1 VQSRVPQG
9 PVQGAL
15 TWGLGAGAQA
25 LAVMRAGAPGLL
37 AWLATFRRADPAP
50 HAGVGLGWG
59 AAGRLEER
67 MCVSRV
73 VDIEE
78 AVWAPRYGLKGM
90 VDASVE
96 LGFAAGPPA
105 RTPRPARS
113 RPMYSPSGS
122 K

>member
-1 VQSRVPQG
+1 MRDR
-9 PVQGAL
+9 
-15 TWGLGAGAQA
+15 GAGAQA

-50 HAGVGLGWG
+50 HAGVGLGWS
-59 AAGRLEER
+59 AAGREEER

-96 LGFAAGPPA
+96 LCFAAGPPA
-105 RTPRPARS
+105 RPLRPTAPGLRTRPAAQTGQRC
-113 RPMYSPSGS
+113 MA
-122 K
+122 

>member
-37 AWLATFRRADPAP
+37 AWLA
-50 HAGVGLGWG
+50 
-59 AAGRLEER
+59 